1 MNKLIDLSKQN
12 EKQNQKIEEE
22 YIKTIEDKEN
32 QIKRLNQLARDLIE
46 ENGHGESQEIKQM
59 GK

>member
-22 YIKTIEDKEN
+22 YIKTIEDKQN

-46 ENGHGESQEIKQM
+46 ENGHGESQEIK
-59 GK
+59 